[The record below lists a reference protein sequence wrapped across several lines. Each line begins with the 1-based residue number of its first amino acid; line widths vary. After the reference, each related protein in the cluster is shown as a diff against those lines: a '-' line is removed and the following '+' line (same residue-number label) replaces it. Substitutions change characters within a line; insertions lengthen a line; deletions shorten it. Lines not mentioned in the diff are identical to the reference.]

1 MQSLEYLIAR
11 RTASSDSESRTSVM
25 SRIATVT
32 VALAMAAMILTL
44 AVVQGFRRQIY
55 ADLSGF
61 GADVRIVD
69 VATLSGTDKLIPL
82 SRDMLQ
88 SVAAIDGV
96 AWVAPYVVA
105 EGMAKCGDNVVGLQ
119 LKGVGPTYNTEWWQS
134 RLVEGSL
141 PDFGAEQRGR
151 QMLLSRATASL
162 LGIGVGDRV
171 EMLFVEDN
179 RPRRDAFRVVG
190 LYHTGFEEMD
200 RVVALCD
207 ERDVRR
213 EVAIAD
219 DRVSGYDVAIA
230 DGYQMDDV
238 AAALDEEIFLQ
249 AGQDEG
255 FVSTLAATLRMRHPV
270 IFDWM
275 QAHTVIAR
283 AVIIIMMVVLLF
295 NMAAAM
301 LIMVFDRIGMIG
313 ALKALGLRTAAIRRI
328 FLYRAALIFVR
339 GAVWG
344 NLVGGV
350 LALVQWQWQVI
361 RLDPTGYMLSVLPI
375 DIGWWW
381 LWLNV
386 GAFAVAIVVMLLPS
400 VVVAGIQP
408 ERTLRYKL

>member
-88 SVAAIDGV
+88 RVAATDGV

-134 RLVEGSL
+134 RLVEGTL

-230 DGYQMDDV
+230 DGYQLGDV

-249 AGQDEG
+249 AGQNEG

-283 AVIIIMMVVLLF
+283 AVVIIMMVVLLF

-361 RLDPTGYMLSVLPI
+361 MLDPTGYMLSVLPI